1 MKGAQSIITEKEIY
15 YNFYYTYNILFQS
28 VSYSIMVYVIWLFLF
43 LFWKKLTQEH
53 QKFQCK
59 ELDPAY

>member
-28 VSYSIMVYVIWLFLF
+28 VSYSIMVYVI
-43 LFWKKLTQEH
+43 
-53 QKFQCK
+53 
-59 ELDPAY
+59 

>member
-1 MKGAQSIITEKEIY
+1 MKGAQSIITEKEI
-15 YNFYYTYNILFQS
+15 FKYYTYNILFQS

-43 LFWKKLTQEH
+43 LLWKKLTQEH
-53 QKFQCK
+53 QKFHCK